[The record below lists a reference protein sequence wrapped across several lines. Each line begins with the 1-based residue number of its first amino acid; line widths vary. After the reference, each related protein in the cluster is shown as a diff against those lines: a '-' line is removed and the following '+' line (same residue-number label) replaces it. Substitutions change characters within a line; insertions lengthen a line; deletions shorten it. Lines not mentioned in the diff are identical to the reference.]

1 MGAVEKV
8 LDNGLQVIFHKKRQK
23 EVEVKVTVFSGC
35 SDGDNSQMAH
45 FLEHMLFSGSKLFP
59 SFDLMKKELKR
70 LDIGRNGR
78 TSQESTT
85 YFFDF
90 KSKRLPDAMK
100 FIADFMQNPVL
111 NEVDIAREK
120 GILLNEIAQLG
131 QIPGRACYE
140 EIVNIVHGLAG
151 KGYSNN
157 NILSDAITATTR
169 EDLIK
174 FHEKHYISN
183 NMLIQIEGNLE
194 NPIPEIEKYFSSM
207 KKGEKKVPLIPK
219 MLEVALRK
227 DKKMGLNLA
236 HLNITFLSPPTR
248 DPDSIVLRFIKSQLQ
263 DKKTGLMKILRED
276 KGLVY
281 NVNVTHA
288 FGENFSM
295 LLITTDIDKKEA
307 ENTIN
312 FIINKVSEIENIKEK
327 DLEKLKKKHL
337 KYLNKSVKDND
348 NWWFQRKLLQIACN
362 MPEPEK
368 QLEQAIKSATTEQIK
383 VVVNKYLK
391 TPIVVV
397 AE

>member
-1 MGAVEKV
+1 MVIVEKV
-8 LDNGLQVIFHKKRQK
+8 LDNGLQVIFHKKRQA
-23 EVEVKVTVFSGC
+23 EVEVKVTIFSGC

-59 SFDLMKKELKR
+59 SLEKMNKEIKR

-90 KSKRLPDAMK
+90 KSKRFPDAIK
-100 FIADFMQNPVL
+100 FISDFIQTPVL
-111 NEVDIAREK
+111 DETNIAKEK
-120 GILLNEIAQLG
+120 GILLNEIAQMG
-131 QIPGRACYE
+131 QNPGRACYDE
-140 EIVNIVHGLAG
+140 VVNIVRGLAG
-151 KGYSNN
+151 KGYSNT
-157 NILSDAITATTR
+157 NILSEAITATTR

-194 NPIPEIEKYFSSM
+194 NPIPEIEKYFGSM
-207 KKGEKKVPLIPK
+207 KKGEKKVPFNPK
-219 MLEVALRK
+219 MPEVALRK
-227 DKKMGLNLA
+227 DIKMGLKLA
-236 HLNITFLSPPTR
+236 HLNITFIGPPSR
-248 DPDSIVLRFIKSQLQ
+248 DPNSIVLRFIKSQLH

-295 LLITTDIDKKEA
+295 LIISTDIDKKEA

-312 FIINKVSEIENIKEK
+312 FIISKVNDIENIKEK
-327 DLEKLKKKHL
+327 DFEKLKKKHL
-337 KYLNKSVKDND
+337 KYLNKGVKDKD
-348 NWWFQRKLLQIACN
+348 NWWSQRKLMQIASS

-368 QLEQAIKSATTEQIK
+368 QLEGIC
-383 VVVNKYLK
+383 
-391 TPIVVV
+391 
-397 AE
+397 